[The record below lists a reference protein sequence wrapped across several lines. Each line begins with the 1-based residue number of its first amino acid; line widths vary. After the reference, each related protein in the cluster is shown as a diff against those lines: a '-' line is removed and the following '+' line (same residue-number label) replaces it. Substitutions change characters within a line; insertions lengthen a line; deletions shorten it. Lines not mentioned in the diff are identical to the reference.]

1 MQFFEKVKDSVVQ
14 SSSKTKGGL
23 AVLAVL
29 TVVGVAAW
37 IYQLFVGLG
46 VTDMNNATSWG
57 LYIAM
62 FMFFV
67 GLSAGSMI
75 VASAAHVFNIEWLK
89 AITLPALICALV
101 GICAGGISILLD
113 IGGLPRIWRMI
124 VGANFASP
132 LLWDM
137 CGITLF
143 IVVNIIFLVFLVQGK
158 QVHKIACV
166 ALPVAVLVLCVDA
179 WIFGLQAARAW
190 YSAIMA
196 PIFIASALDSGLS
209 LILIALAIMQRAKIY
224 HIAQETSKKLA
235 GLLATFIAVDAF
247 LIGCEILTM
256 AYPGGEEAV
265 ALSHMTIGA
274 TAPFFWFEII
284 CGLLVPFL
292 ILVFAKNREK
302 TSLVVCAG
310 ALVIAGV
317 FCKRIW
323 LLLTSFITPNIEG
336 ALGITLGT
344 QNAAVGGVA
353 SMWSVEGFYFPT
365 PIELLIFIGVTSL
378 AILALTILM
387 KVFVSDAAN
396 K

>member
-1 MQFFEKVKDSVVQ
+1 MQCIEKVKDSILQ
-14 SSSKTKGGL
+14 SSSKTKAGL

-29 TVVGVAAW
+29 TIAGVAAW
-37 IYQLFVGLG
+37 IYQLVVGLG
-46 VTDMNNATSWG
+46 VTGMNNATSWG
-57 LYIAM
+57 LYIIM

-67 GLSAGSMI
+67 GLAAGSMI
-75 VASAAHVFNIEWLK
+75 IASAGHVFNIEWLK
-89 AITLPALICALV
+89 GITLPALLCAIV

-113 IGGLPRIWRMI
+113 IGGLARIWRMI

-143 IVVNIIFLVFLVQGK
+143 IVVNVVFLVFLVQGK
-158 QVHKIACV
+158 QVHKVACV
-166 ALPVAVLVLCVDA
+166 ALPIAVLVLCVDA
-179 WIFGLQAARAW
+179 WIFGLQGARAW

-196 PIFIASALDSGLS
+196 PIFIASALDSALS
-209 LILIALAIMQRAKIY
+209 LILIVFAVMEKANMYKLAT
-224 HIAQETSKKLA
+224 ETFRKLA

-256 AYPGGEEAV
+256 AYPGGEESV
-265 ALSHMTIGA
+265 ALAHMTTGA

-284 CGLLVPFL
+284 GGLLIPFL
-292 ILVFAKNREK
+292 ILVFSKNREK
-302 TSLVVCAG
+302 TAMVVCAG
-310 ALVIAGV
+310 ALVIVGV

-323 LLLTSFITPNIEG
+323 LLLTSFITPNVEG

-344 QNAAVGGVA
+344 QSAASEGVA
-353 SMWSVEGFYFPT
+353 GMWTLHGFYTPA
-365 PIELLIFIGVTSL
+365 PIELLIGVGVFSL
-378 AILALTILM
+378 AVLALTVLL
-387 KVFVSDAAN
+387 KVFVSEN